1 MTDKVAVIV
10 GAGSGLSAALCR
22 RFAEEG
28 FRVALA
34 ARNTRKL
41 TETAARSGAKT
52 YQCDAS
58 IAEDVEA
65 LFANVAADL
74 GTPEIVVFNASRR
87 ARGPIQ
93 DLDPEEVKAAILTT
107 AFGGFLV
114 GRAAAKLMVPAGRG
128 TIFFTGASAGVKGF
142 PQSAPFAMGKFG
154 LRGLAQSMARELQP
168 QNIHVI
174 HVIVDGG
181 IMNADRGR
189 LNSGIGA
196 NERGP
201 DGFLD
206 PDAIADTY
214 YHLYTQHRS
223 AWSWEIEV
231 RPWVEKF

>member
-1 MTDKVAVIV
+1 MADKVAVIV
-10 GAGSGLSAALCR
+10 GAGSGLSAALAR

-28 FRVALA
+28 FRIALA
-34 ARNTRKL
+34 ARDIEKL
-41 TETAARSGAKT
+41 AGLAAKT
-52 YQCDAS
+52 GARTYRCDA
-58 IAEDVEA
+58 AQAADVDR
-65 LFANVAADL
+65 LFADVAADL
-74 GTPEIVVFNASRR
+74 GTPEVAIFNASRR

-114 GRAAAKLMVPAGRG
+114 GRAAAKLMIPAGQG

-142 PQSAPFAMGKFG
+142 PQSAAFAMGKFG

-168 QNIHVI
+168 QNIHVV
-174 HVIVDGG
+174 HVVVDGG
-181 IMNADRGR
+181 IVNPDRAGR
-189 LNSGIGA
+189 LG

-214 YHLYTQHRS
+214 YHLHTQHRS

-231 RPWVEKF
+231 RPWIEKF

>member
-1 MTDKVAVIV
+1 MADKVAVIV
-10 GAGSGLSAALCR
+10 GAGSGLSAALAR

-28 FRVALA
+28 FRIALA
-34 ARNTRKL
+34 ARDTEKL
-41 TETAARSGAKT
+41 AGLAAKT
-52 YQCDAS
+52 GARTYRCDAS
-58 IAEDVEA
+58 VAADVDRV
-65 LFANVAADL
+65 FADVAADL
-74 GTPEIVVFNASRR
+74 GTPEVAVFNASRR

-114 GRAAAKLMVPAGRG
+114 GRAAAKLMVPAGQG

-142 PQSAPFAMGKFG
+142 PQSAAFAMGKFG

-168 QNIHVI
+168 QNIHVV
-174 HVIVDGG
+174 HVVVDGG
-181 IMNADRGR
+181 IMNANRDGR
-189 LNSGIGA
+189 VG

-201 DGFLD
+201 DGWLD

-214 YHLYTQHRS
+214 YHLHTQHRS

>member
-1 MTDKVAVIV
+1 MADKVAVIV
-10 GAGSGLSAALCR
+10 GAGSGLSAALAR

-28 FRVALA
+28 FRIALA
-34 ARNTRKL
+34 ARDIEKL
-41 TETAARSGAKT
+41 VGLAAKT
-52 YQCDAS
+52 GARTYRCDA
-58 IAEDVEA
+58 AQAADVDR
-65 LFANVAADL
+65 LFADVAADL
-74 GTPEIVVFNASRR
+74 GTPEVAIFNASRR

-114 GRAAAKLMVPAGRG
+114 GRAAAKLMIPAGQG

-142 PQSAPFAMGKFG
+142 PQSAAFAMGKFG

-168 QNIHVI
+168 QNIHVV
-174 HVIVDGG
+174 HVVVDGG
-181 IMNADRGR
+181 IVNPDRAGR
-189 LNSGIGA
+189 LG

-214 YHLYTQHRS
+214 YHLHTQHRS

-231 RPWVEKF
+231 RPWIEKF

>member
-1 MTDKVAVIV
+1 MADKVAVIV
-10 GAGSGLSAALCR
+10 GAGSGLSAALAR

-28 FRVALA
+28 FRIALA
-34 ARNTRKL
+34 ARDPRKL
-41 TETAARSGAKT
+41 ADLVAKTGAKT
-52 YQCDAS
+52 YRCDAS
-58 IAEDVEA
+58 VAADVDT
-65 LFANVAADL
+65 LFADVAADL
-74 GTPEIVVFNASRR
+74 GTPDIAVFNASRR

-142 PQSAPFAMGKFG
+142 AQSAPFAIGKFG

-168 QNIHVI
+168 QNIHVV
-174 HVIVDGG
+174 HVVVDGG
-181 IMNADRGR
+181 IMNPDRGR
-189 LNSGIGA
+189 VS

-214 YHLYTQHRS
+214 YHLHTQHRS

>member
-10 GAGSGLSAALCR
+10 GAGSGLSAALAR
-22 RFAEEG
+22 RFAKEG

-34 ARNTRKL
+34 ARDTAKL
-41 TETAARSGAKT
+41 AGLAAEIGAKT
-52 YQCDAS
+52 YICDVSQVA
-58 IAEDVEA
+58 DVDQ
-65 LFANVAADL
+65 LFGAVQSDL
-74 GTPEIVVFNASRR
+74 GTPEVAIFNAARR

-114 GRAAAKLMVPAGRG
+114 GRAAAKQMVGAGRG

-168 QNIHVI
+168 QNIHVV
-174 HVIVDGG
+174 HVVVDGG
-181 IMNADRGR
+181 IMNPERGR
-189 LNSGIGA
+189 MG

-206 PDAIADTY
+206 PNAIADTY
-214 YHLYTQHRS
+214 FHLHSQHRS

>member
-1 MTDKVAVIV
+1 MADRVAVIV
-10 GAGSGLSAALCR
+10 GAGSGLSAALAR

-28 FRVALA
+28 YRIALA
-34 ARNTRKL
+34 ARDTEKL
-41 TETAARSGAKT
+41 AGLAAKT
-52 YQCDAS
+52 EAETYRCDAS
-58 IAEDVEA
+58 VAADVDK
-65 LFANVAADL
+65 LFADVAADL
-74 GTPEIVVFNASRR
+74 GTPEVAIFNASRR

-114 GRAAAKLMVPAGRG
+114 GRAAAKLMVPAGQG

-142 PQSAPFAMGKFG
+142 PQSAAFAMGKFG

-168 QNIHVI
+168 QNIHVV
-174 HVIVDGG
+174 HVVVDGG
-181 IMNADRGR
+181 IMNANRDGR
-189 LNSGIGA
+189 VG

-201 DGFLD
+201 DGWLD

-214 YHLYTQHRS
+214 YHLHTQHRS

>member
-1 MTDKVAVIV
+1 MADKVAVIV
-10 GAGSGLSAALCR
+10 GAGSGLSAALAR

-28 FRVALA
+28 FRIALA
-34 ARNTRKL
+34 ARNPQKL
-41 TETAARSGAKT
+41 RDLAAETGANT
-52 YQCDAS
+52 YACDAS
-58 IAEDVEA
+58 VAAEVDG
-65 LFANVAADL
+65 LFGGVAADL
-74 GTPEIVVFNASRR
+74 GTPEVVVFNASRR

-142 PQSAPFAMGKFG
+142 PQSAPFAIGKFG

-168 QNIHVI
+168 QNIHVV
-174 HVIVDGG
+174 HVVVDGG
-181 IMNADRGR
+181 IMNPERWRMG
-189 LNSGIGA
+189 

-214 YHLYTQHRS
+214 FHLYSQHRS

-231 RPWVEKF
+231 RPWIEKF

>member
-1 MTDKVAVIV
+1 MADKVAVIV
-10 GAGSGLSAALCR
+10 GVGSGLSAALAR

-28 FRVALA
+28 FRIALA
-34 ARNTRKL
+34 ARDSAKL
-41 TETAARSGAKT
+41 AGLAAKTGAKT
-52 YQCDAS
+52 YRCDAS
-58 IAEDVEA
+58 VAADVDK
-65 LFANVAADL
+65 LFADVAADL
-74 GTPEIVVFNASRR
+74 GTPDVAIFNASRR
-87 ARGPIQ
+87 ARGAIQ

-168 QNIHVI
+168 QNIHVV
-174 HVIVDGG
+174 HVVVDGG
-181 IMNADRGR
+181 IMNPDRGR
-189 LNSGIGA
+189 MG

-214 YHLYTQHRS
+214 YHLHTQHRS

-231 RPWVEKF
+231 RPWIEKF

>member
-1 MTDKVAVIV
+1 MADKVAVIV
-10 GAGSGLSAALCR
+10 GVGSGLSAALAR

-28 FRVALA
+28 FRIALA
-34 ARNTRKL
+34 ARDSAKL
-41 TETAARSGAKT
+41 AGLAAKTGAKT
-52 YQCDAS
+52 YRCDAS
-58 IAEDVEA
+58 VAADVDK
-65 LFANVAADL
+65 LFADVAADL
-74 GTPEIVVFNASRR
+74 GTPDVAIFNASRR
-87 ARGPIQ
+87 ARGAIQ

-168 QNIHVI
+168 QNIHVV
-174 HVIVDGG
+174 HLVVDGG
-181 IMNADRGR
+181 IMNPDRGR
-189 LNSGIGA
+189 MG

-214 YHLYTQHRS
+214 YHLHTQHRS

-231 RPWVEKF
+231 RPWIEKF

>member
-1 MTDKVAVIV
+1 MVDKVAVIV
-10 GAGSGLSAALCR
+10 GAGSGLGAALAR

-28 FRVALA
+28 FRIALA
-34 ARNTRKL
+34 ARDIEKL
-41 TETAARSGAKT
+41 AGLAAKT
-52 YQCDAS
+52 GAETYRCDAS
-58 IAEDVEA
+58 EPADVDKV
-65 LFANVAADL
+65 FADVTADL
-74 GTPEIVVFNASRR
+74 GVPDVAIFNAARR

-114 GRAAAKLMVPAGRG
+114 GRAAAKVMIPAGRG

-142 PQSAPFAMGKFG
+142 PQSAPFAIGKFG

-168 QNIHVI
+168 QNIHVV
-174 HVIVDGG
+174 HVVVDGG
-181 IMNADRGR
+181 ILNPDRGR
-189 LNSGIGA
+189 LG

-214 YHLYTQHRS
+214 YHLHTQHRS

>member
-1 MTDKVAVIV
+1 MADKVAVIV
-10 GAGSGLSAALCR
+10 GVGSGLSAALAR

-28 FRVALA
+28 FRIALA
-34 ARNTRKL
+34 ARDSAKL
-41 TETAARSGAKT
+41 AGLAAKTGAKT
-52 YQCDAS
+52 YRCDA
-58 IAEDVEA
+58 AVAADVDK
-65 LFANVAADL
+65 LFADVAADL
-74 GTPEIVVFNASRR
+74 GTPDVAIFNASRR
-87 ARGPIQ
+87 ARGAIQ

-168 QNIHVI
+168 QNIHVV
-174 HVIVDGG
+174 HVVVDGG
-181 IMNADRGR
+181 IMNTDRGR
-189 LNSGIGA
+189 MG

-206 PDAIADTY
+206 PNAIADTY
-214 YHLYTQHRS
+214 YHLHTQHRS

-231 RPWVEKF
+231 RPWIEKF

>member
-1 MTDKVAVIV
+1 MADKVAVIV
-10 GAGSGLSAALCR
+10 GAGSGLSAALAR

-28 FRVALA
+28 FRIALA
-34 ARNTRKL
+34 ARDPGKL
-41 TETAARSGAKT
+41 ADLVAKTGAKA
-52 YQCDAS
+52 YRCDAS
-58 IAEDVEA
+58 VAGDVDT
-65 LFANVAADL
+65 LFAGVAADL
-74 GTPEIVVFNASRR
+74 GTPDIAVFNASRR

-142 PQSAPFAMGKFG
+142 PQSAPFAIGKFG

-168 QNIHVI
+168 QNIHVV
-174 HVIVDGG
+174 HVVVDGG
-181 IMNADRGR
+181 IMNPDRGR
-189 LNSGIGA
+189 QG

-214 YHLYTQHRS
+214 YHLHTQHRS

-231 RPWVEKF
+231 RPWIEKF